1 MTERDRRRDRV
12 RELLDAVL
20 DDAHD
25 DLGAMAAGA
34 HASAYHFARTVSATT
49 GEPPVAMRRRVALE
63 RAAWRLRGGASVTE
77 TAWEAGY
84 DSVEGFARAYARAW
98 GHPPSATPAGHP
110 SSTAHWLDAPNGVH
124 FHSPTALW
132 VAAGEPPVAADGAGA
147 VTMLM
152 AHHDLA
158 DTAVLLERCAAL
170 PDDEWT
176 RPRVPGAVL
185 VGWAGP
191 EESLALVLG
200 RVVGGLEAWL
210 AAIEGLDAPGGPEPD
225 TVAGL
230 RDRLDAVGPRW
241 LAALADVDARGA
253 WGDRLVDALCDPP
266 ESFVLGS
273 VLAHVLTFDA
283 QRRGLARVMLAAAG
297 LDGGPEA
304 VGEHDGDPVTWL
316 RGT

>member
-1 MTERDRRRDRV
+1 MSDTRRDRL

-20 DDAHD
+20 ADDHD
-25 DLGAMAAGA
+25 DLGAMADSA
-34 HASAYHFARTVSATT
+34 HSSPYHFARSVSAAA
-49 GEPPVAMRRRVALE
+49 GEPPVAMRRRVSLE

-98 GHPPSATPAGHP
+98 GHPPSATPQGHP
-110 SSTAHWLDAPNGVH
+110 TATAHWLEAPNGVH

-132 VAAGEPPVAADGAGA
+132 VAADPRAAAGA
-147 VTMLM
+147 PAGVVTTVM

-158 DTAVLLERCAAL
+158 DTMVLLDRCTGMGREEWERA
-170 PDDEWT
+170 
-176 RPRVPGAVL
+176 RVPGAVL

-200 RVVGGLEAWL
+200 RVVGGLEAWV
-210 AAIEGLDAPGGPEPD
+210 AAIEGLEQPTGPEPD

-230 RDRLDAVGPRW
+230 RARLAVVGPRW
-241 LAALADVDARGA
+241 LAVLADVERRGA

-273 VLAHVLTFDA
+273 VVAHVLTYDA

-297 LDGGPEA
+297 LGDVEV
-304 VGEHDGDPVTWL
+304 VGEHDGDPVMWL
-316 RGT
+316 RQA